1 MNNGE
6 IFRAYSIEYGTMI
19 GLSWGALLL
28 SYTYGIRDLN
38 TFLILLSF
46 ILCSVC
52 LLLPFLL
59 GFRLNR
65 KAFRAGIRV
74 SYLQGLFIS
83 LSMFLY
89 ASIMGALITFS
100 YFEYLDH
107 GAFMEALF
115 KMLNDS
121 NMSDIYSQMG
131 MGGEY
136 GEMVN
141 LLKEADKSTSFEKA
155 LLMFNNDIT
164 WGIAI
169 SFLVAITVSWKRKR

>member
-1 MNNGE
+1 
-6 IFRAYSIEYGTMI
+6 
-19 GLSWGALLL
+19 
-28 SYTYGIRDLN
+28 
-38 TFLILLSF
+38 
-46 ILCSVC
+46 
-52 LLLPFLL
+52 
-59 GFRLNR
+59 
-65 KAFRAGIRV
+65 
-74 SYLQGLFIS
+74 
-83 LSMFLY
+83 MFLY

-169 SFLVAITVSWKRKR
+169 SFLVAITISWKRKR